1 MKLRHGRDDQLFG
14 YLILV
19 YLIEAKNPFSCAEY
33 ILWCFVGKLM
43 GSDELRLTHASPILL
58 THSEVVFYLHR
69 LRVPLFRSF

>member
-43 GSDELRLTHASPILL
+43 GSDELIQ
-58 THSEVVFYLHR
+58 
-69 LRVPLFRSF
+69 LFDSLMLIPSS